1 LNKYYLIFL
10 IFLFISRDSIVI
22 PNVLKT
28 DFPSITKYLNQSP
41 APQKINSS
49 SASFKDEEFSRIIS
63 DFENRIPLEFKIK
76 PYFES
81 NILFWFKIYSL
92 YSSTELVIHDSQ
104 NLDLV
109 YSVIDFSPLTQS
121 QLSYFGRHN
130 LIESITKDKIT
141 EIKNSIEAL
150 AFKAP
155 KSSIEKALF
164 DSLKNH
170 FPIIPSSRTERIRF
184 FKTRAQSVRGQTGQR
199 DKILQ
204 GTIFYEPFS
213 EFIEN
218 LFSIAGE
225 PIELRSIPFLES
237 SFNIKAESKV
247 GALGV
252 WQFMPIIANAFLPKL
267 NPHLDYRLSPMI
279 TAVAA
284 VHLLQQNKK
293 ILKSWDLAITAYNSG
308 TLHLLKASRKLQDVE
323 KIDLE
328 TILKSYK
335 HPHLG
340 FASKNFYSEFIALV
354 YTLAY
359 KDLIYKSSSLDTF
372 PQLDIFISLCSFN
385 VDKIDKSYP
394 GFKNLNPQFRDQKK
408 SYPRGSLVVFENNK
422 LGKMFLKIDRK
433 KMIQVKPKDWIRFT
447 KNYNCSTK

>member
-1 LNKYYLIFL
+1 LNKYYFILL
-10 IFLFISRDSIVI
+10 IFLFISRDSILT
-22 PNVLKT
+22 PNILKT
-28 DFPSITKYLNQSP
+28 EFPSILKYLPPSP
-41 APQKINSS
+41 QEINSKQDS
-49 SASFKDEEFSRIIS
+49 LRDEEFSNIIS
-63 DFENRIPLEFKIK
+63 DFENRVPDEFKIK

-109 YSVIDFSPLTQS
+109 YSVIDFSPLTKS

-130 LIESITKDKIT
+130 LVESITKDKVS
-141 EIKNSIEAL
+141 EIKNAIESL
-150 AFKAP
+150 SFKDP
-155 KSSIEKALF
+155 SSPIEKAIF
-164 DSLKNH
+164 NSIKNH
-170 FPIIPSSRTERIRF
+170 FPTIPTSRTEKVKF
-184 FKTRAQSVRGQTGQR
+184 FKSRSLSVRGQTGQR

-204 GTIFYEPFS
+204 GTIFYDPFS

-218 LFSIAGE
+218 LFFIAGE

-308 TLHLLKASRKLQDVE
+308 TLHLLKANRKLSDVD
-323 KIDLE
+323 KVDLE

-359 KDLIYKSSSLDTF
+359 QDLIYKKPSKSSF
-372 PQLDIFISLCSFN
+372 PQLDIFISLCSFSIEKLN
-385 VDKIDKSYP
+385 KTYP
-394 GFKNLNPQFRDQKK
+394 GFKNLNPQFRDSKK
-408 SYPRGSLVVFENNK
+408 SYPRGSLVVFENDK
-422 LGKMFLKIDRK
+422 LGKMFLKVDRK
-433 KMIQVKPKDWIRFT
+433 KMIQIKPKDWMRFI
-447 KNYNCSTK
+447 KNYNCSTR